1 MPEVD
6 DYLSSIDEGRAK
18 VLRPYFER
26 ARAIIEGLE
35 DGRSYG
41 MAALTYHGKALISLV
56 ATKAGYSAYP
66 FSGQVVARVAAANP
80 GLETTS
86 GSVHFTSR
94 HPLPL
99 DVFDQLVLAR
109 RDQID
114 GVPAPA

>member
-1 MPEVD
+1 MAEVD
-6 DYLSSIDEGRAK
+6 DYLGSIDEGRAK

-26 ARAIIEGLE
+26 ARELVDGLE

-41 MAALTYHGKALISLV
+41 MPALKYRGKALISLQ

-66 FSGQVVARVAAANP
+66 FSGQVVSAVAAAHP

-99 DVFDQLVLAR
+99 DAFDALVVAR
-109 RDQID
+109 RKQID
-114 GVPAPA
+114 GGFASP